1 MYLSGLQQQLLVA
14 LYDLDQSIAKVHKLK
29 VNLKDV
35 ENFIQSLKEKL
46 DKSREKKRELCD
58 QLKQK
63 ESQSID
69 DDHFNEAL
77 KEKTKE
83 CEKLAKDN
91 VVLKHEMEFIVMGLT
106 KEIEG
111 RKKKEENINQSIKD
125 RSNECCGL
133 NYEIDQLKLELH
145 QSKNNEEELE
155 RKIVIL
161 IDELATANEYKEK
174 FKIISTKLDVLL

>member
-1 MYLSGLQQQLLVA
+1 M
-14 LYDLDQSIAKVHKLK
+14 
-29 VNLKDV
+29 
-35 ENFIQSLKEKL
+35 
-46 DKSREKKRELCD
+46 
-58 QLKQK
+58 
-63 ESQSID
+63 
-69 DDHFNEAL
+69 

-125 RSNECCGL
+125 RSNECCRL